1 MRPFRTR
8 GQERWCTAR
17 AAGKVM
23 GMNDE
28 RPLKLASD
36 SEPGTIEPTPD
47 EVESARL
54 LANHTRDRLEAEGLD
69 YETIRQLADEY
80 IALHIGEDDDDFV
93 RWASER
99 IGISPKPDGI

>member
-1 MRPFRTR
+1 
-8 GQERWCTAR
+8 
-17 AAGKVM
+17 
-23 GMNDE
+23 MNDE

-36 SEPGTIEPTPD
+36 GEPGTIEPTPD

-69 YETIRQLADEY
+69 FETIRQLADEY

-99 IGISPKPDGI
+99 IAVQPRPDGI